1 MSTFWVANQTSKGI
15 TWRIDR
21 LQLYQFLEENG
32 FGTFRESSKRTIE
45 GNLIQIDEGVVRPHT
60 LRSIRKWVLRYVD
73 SLSEPDRTNGLDS
86 LVRYGDFKEDLIT
99 FFPVYS
105 SSQVNQDKV
114 VSFVQDDT
122 KISRIPFKNGVVE
135 ITPENI
141 TVYPIRTLT
150 DIGCVWETQINGN
163 EIEIQSNGEY
173 TDGEFYKF
181 VQSAMRV
188 GLNETDSDEWN
199 SRLNSLETAIG
210 YLVHRYNDPS
220 VPKSVIFVDK
230 ESSHGNVE
238 GRNGKSLVAKGLSY
252 VIPTQTLD
260 GRKNGRILGTRDG
273 KFVFAGIK
281 DDTRLL
287 VLDDCSEDLRF
298 DSIFSMITGD
308 FEVERK
314 GIDSFTIPYSK
325 KPKFLITTNYVLP
338 QLGTSY
344 VARQHIVEFGSY
356 WNLLYRTQ
364 NKTPSQVYKRRMFED
379 WKKEDWNDFYNYIFY
394 CVQRYLNEGLKE
406 SSLDNYRQKQ
416 MKYVIEGNKDLGF
429 VDWMDNW
436 ISTDRVDKGHH
447 LNNGISIKA
456 LHMNILQDLP
466 DLKWTEKDLKNGL
479 WRYCE
484 TQSYGFNEH
493 LSHKGNSLTDRRNR
507 KGPKGQ
513 QQEYVCITTP
523 DDIQLDRVA

>member
-60 LRSIRKWVLRYVD
+60 LRSIRKWVLRYVG

-99 FFPVYS
+99 FLPVYS

-273 KFVFAGIK
+273 KFVFASIK

-364 NKTPSQVYKRRMFED
+364 NKTPSQVYKRRMFDD
-379 WKKEDWNDFYNYIFY
+379 WKKKDWNDFYNYIFY

-484 TQSYGFNEH
+484 THSYGYNEQ
-493 LSHKGNSLTDRRNR
+493 LSHKGSSLTDRRNR

>member
-99 FFPVYS
+99 FLPVYS

-314 GIDSFTIPYSK
+314 GIDSFTILYSK

-364 NKTPSQVYKRRMFED
+364 NKTPSQVYKRRMFDD
-379 WKKEDWNDFYNYIFY
+379 WKKKDWNDFYNYIFY

-466 DLKWTEKDLKNGL
+466 GLKWTEKDLKNGL

-484 TQSYGFNEH
+484 TQGYGFNEH